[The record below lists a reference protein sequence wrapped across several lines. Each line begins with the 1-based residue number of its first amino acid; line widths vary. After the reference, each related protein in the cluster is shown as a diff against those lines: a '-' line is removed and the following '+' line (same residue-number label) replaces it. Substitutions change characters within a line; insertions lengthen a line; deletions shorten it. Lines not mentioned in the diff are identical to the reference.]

1 MIVRDATPED
11 WPAIWAFVAEIV
23 RAGDTF
29 TYDPAMSEQDARAMW
44 LMDPP
49 DRTVVAE
56 QDGTVLGSANYHRNR
71 SGPGAHVASANF
83 MVDPA
88 HWGKGVG
95 RALCEEGLD
104 WAKRRGYRAMQFNAV
119 AESNTRAIA
128 LYESLGFETV
138 GTVPEAFE
146 HPTLGYV
153 TLCVMWRRL

>member
-1 MIVRDATPED
+1 MRDATPED
-11 WPAIWAFVAEIV
+11 WPAIWAFMSRIVA
-23 RAGDTF
+23 AGDTF

-49 DRTVVAE
+49 DRTVVAVVDDE
-56 QDGTVLGSANYHRNR
+56 QILGSANYHRNR
-71 SGPGAHVASANF
+71 PGPGGHVASANF

-88 HWGKGVG
+88 HWGEGIG
-95 RALCEEGLD
+95 RALCEEGLA
-104 WAKRRGYRAMQFNAV
+104 WAKRQGYRAMQFNAV
-119 AESNTRAIA
+119 AESNTLAIA

-153 TLCVMWRRL
+153 GLCVMYRRL